1 VDHSYYDRLVRSVQ
15 DEDQGVFV
23 TRDDGCLLL
32 AEYRGER
39 FDPPL
44 LFDFTAEE
52 LEVAVRA
59 AGPLGRTLRPDAPEP
74 EGGFGLVLVHLDE
87 SLRSGRPTRR
97 VYVADGQIWAE

>member
-1 VDHSYYDRLVRSVQ
+1 MDDSYYDRLVRSVQ
-15 DEDQGVFV
+15 DEDRGVFL
-23 TRDDGCLLL
+23 TSDDGRLLL
-32 AEYRGER
+32 AEYHGER

-59 AGPLGRTLRPDAPEP
+59 AGPFGRTLRPDAPEP

-87 SLRSGRPTRR
+87 SLRSGHPIRR
-97 VYVADGQIWAE
+97 VYIAEGQIWAE